1 MTLIEALSLRINEL
15 LKEQGLSQYR
25 LSILSGVSQT
35 SISDVRLMR
44 NNTVSIHIIFN
55 IDQGFWHGFTK
66 NFLIV
71 LYLVMI
77 TFLINYNA

>member
-55 IDQGFWHGFTK
+55 I
-66 NFLIV
+66 NFRAFGMDLQKI
-71 LYLVMI
+71 
-77 TFLINYNA
+77 F

>member
-55 IDQGFWHGFTK
+55 IAQGFGMDLQKFFDSPLFSYD
-66 NFLIV
+66 NILD
-71 LYLVMI
+71 
-77 TFLINYNA
+77 